1 MSALTGV
8 RVLVTRPVEQ
18 AEELC
23 RLIEAQGGIAV
34 RFPTIA
40 ITATNHTQD
49 IQQRLT
55 NLDAVDWLIFVSRNA
70 VNFALKANNGKITF
84 NKTRIAAI
92 GKATA
97 EALNKSGL
105 NVDLVPSLG
114 FDSEALLM
122 MPELQQVKGQSVLI
136 VRGVGGR
143 ETLASVLTERG
154 AMVEYLDVY
163 QRIVP
168 NVDDSELCQLL
179 TERHLNILTATSGEV
194 LENLLTM
201 VTKSYHSLLF
211 DLPLIVVSDR
221 IKQLATDLGFK
232 HIAISSP
239 SNEAILKA
247 IISEQDNRGRVW
259 LN

>member
-1 MSALTGV
+1 MSALTGL

-40 ITATNHTQD
+40 VIATDDTEE
-49 IQQRLT
+49 IQQRLL
-55 NLDAVDWLIFVSRNA
+55 NLEHVDWLIFVSRNA
-70 VNFALKANNGKITF
+70 VNFALKANNGKITP

-97 EALNKSGL
+97 ETLNKAGL
-105 NVDLVPSLG
+105 NVDLMPSVG
-114 FDSEALLM
+114 FDSEALLA
-122 MPELQQVKGQSVLI
+122 MPELQQIQGQIVLI
-136 VRGVGGR
+136 VRGSGGR
-143 ETLASVLTERG
+143 ETLATVLTERG
-154 AMVEYLDVY
+154 AIVEYLDVY
-163 QRIVP
+163 QRSIP
-168 NVDDSELCQLL
+168 SVDESELYTLL
-179 TERHLNILTATSGEV
+179 NSHRLNILTATSGEV

-201 VTKSYHSLLF
+201 VTKSYHTLLF

-232 HIAISSP
+232 HIAVSSP

>member
-40 ITATNHTQD
+40 ITATNHTQE

-55 NLDAVDWLIFVSRNA
+55 HLDAVDWLIFVSRNA
-70 VNFALKANNGKITF
+70 VNFALKANNGKITL

-97 EALNKSGL
+97 EALNNVGL
-105 NVDLVPSLG
+105 NVDLIPSLG

-122 MPELQQVKGQSVLI
+122 MPELQEVKGQSVLI
-136 VRGVGGR
+136 VRGIGGR
-143 ETLASVLTERG
+143 EMLADVLTERG
-154 AMVEYLDVY
+154 AMVEYLAVY
-163 QRIVP
+163 QRIMP
-168 NVDDSELCQLL
+168 NVNDEEICQLL
-179 TERHLNILTATSGEV
+179 TEQRLNILTATSGEI
-194 LENLLTM
+194 LENLLMM
-201 VTKSYHSLLF
+201 VTKSYHPLLF

-232 HIAISSP
+232 QIVVSSP
-239 SNEAILKA
+239 TNQAILNA
-247 IISEQDNRGRVW
+247 IIKIG
-259 LN
+259 